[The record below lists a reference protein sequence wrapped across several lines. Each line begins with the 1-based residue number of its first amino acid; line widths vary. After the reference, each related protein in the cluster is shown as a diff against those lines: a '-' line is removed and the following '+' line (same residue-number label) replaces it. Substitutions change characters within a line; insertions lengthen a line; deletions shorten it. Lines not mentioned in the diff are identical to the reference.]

1 MFTIF
6 CFSDIFPSKIL
17 LLPKLSP
24 KLCAKSSVCRKP
36 RKLSRADS
44 IWYIFSVRRISFWTF
59 FYNSMLENE
68 VFPLEKLSFIN
79 EEFYTLKVSP
89 PHLDVLLA
97 NGWRHFGTQFFRYN
111 LTFYNGRVCRVFPL
125 RIRLSDFSLSKNKRR
140 IIAKNQDLQI
150 VVRPV
155 EIDEEKEELFESHKH
170 RFKHNIP
177 FSIYDF
183 LSFDAA
189 NIPCETLEVGVYRE
203 KNLIAASFFDV
214 GETSVSS
221 IYAMFAPAEASRSL
235 GIFTMLAEIEFA
247 RKQGKDFYYQGYC
260 YDEVSFYDYKK
271 RFRALEKFD
280 WKGNWESFKS

>member
-1 MFTIF
+1 
-6 CFSDIFPSKIL
+6 
-17 LLPKLSP
+17 
-24 KLCAKSSVCRKP
+24 
-36 RKLSRADS
+36 
-44 IWYIFSVRRISFWTF
+44 
-59 FYNSMLENE
+59 MLENE
-68 VFPLEKLSFIN
+68 FFSLEKISFIN

-89 PHLDVLLA
+89 PQLDVLLA

-111 LTFYNGRVCRVFPL
+111 LTFYNERICRVFPL
-125 RIRLSDFSLSKNKRR
+125 RIRLADFSLSKNKRR
-140 IIAKNQDLQI
+140 IINKNQDLRI

-155 EIDEEKEELFESHKH
+155 EINEEKEKLFESHKY

-177 FSIYDF
+177 SSIYDF

-189 NIPCETLEVGVYRE
+189 NIPCETLEVSVYHE
-203 KNLIAASFFDV
+203 KSLIAASFFDV

-221 IYAMFAPAEASRSL
+221 IYAMFAPVEASRSL

-247 RKQGKDFYYQGYC
+247 RKQGKNFYYQGYC

-280 WKGNWESFKS
+280 WKGNWESFKV